1 MASELVRA
9 FTLPG
14 AAALSL
20 LVGCS
25 DSKTPAGEGSSAV
38 PPASDLA
45 IRLIDRSA
53 ESGLRGIVHAGANPP
68 REIVEVKGTGLGLVD
83 VDGDGAFDVFV
94 PGGADLDNPNEG
106 PGASLYLHTGGLR
119 FEDATERV
127 GLDFRRWGQGV
138 AAGDVDGDGRDDIY
152 IAAFGR
158 DALLVNRPGPKLVEE
173 TETRGLG
180 STDWGTGCALA
191 DLDLD
196 GDLDLYVVQ
205 YLPFDPAAP
214 PPRASFLGVETFG
227 GPIGLAAT
235 GDLLYQ
241 NDGAGHFRDV
251 TATSGVGAAQAS
263 HGLGVVVADLDDDG
277 HQDIYVGNDSMPNQL
292 FRGLGGMVFEE
303 VAGAV
308 GVAVSGD
315 GAGQATM
322 GIALADVD
330 DDGRAD
336 IFSTNFADDTNT
348 LLVRAAGDALRWR
361 DQTRA
366 FGLGLV
372 SRPFLGWGTVFADL
386 DQDGDEDLV
395 AVNGHVYG
403 DEVARRLGSQRA
415 QQPLL
420 FECRGP
426 RFERVEPE
434 AHAGE
439 PGAAWL
445 AAEHADRSLVAHDF
459 DGDGDLDLLVL
470 AVLEPLR
477 LLENVSERPK
487 DSLRVELSDGR
498 TGRANRRGIGAR
510 IELHSGAGE
519 TQRTQVRWLAA
530 GGSYFAQAAPVA
542 HFGVP
547 AGTGPHRLV
556 VRWPDGFVQERGDVN
571 AGTRVVVERPAEN

>member
-1 MASELVRA
+1 MRTEAVRA
-9 FTLPG
+9 ATHLG
-14 AAALSL
+14 AASL
-20 LVGCS
+20 VLLAACGE
-25 DSKTPAGEGSSAV
+25 SKTPAGEGSSTG
-38 PPASDLA
+38 ASATELA
-45 IRLIDRSA
+45 IRLVDRSA
-53 ESGLRGIVHAGANPP
+53 VSGLSGIVHAGANPP

-94 PGGADLDNPNEG
+94 PGGADLDAPDEG
-106 PGASLYLHTGGLR
+106 PGARLYLHTGGLR

-152 IAAFGR
+152 VAAFGR
-158 DALLVNRPGPKLVEE
+158 DALLMNRPGPRLVEE
-173 TETRGLG
+173 TEARGLG
-180 STDWGTGCALA
+180 SPDWGTGCALA

-235 GDLLYQ
+235 GDLVYQ

-251 TATSGVGAAQAS
+251 TASSGVGAAQAS
-263 HGLGVVVADLDDDG
+263 HGLGVLVADLDDDG
-277 HQDIYVGNDSMPNQL
+277 HPDLYVGNDSMPNQL

-322 GIALADVD
+322 GMALADVD
-330 DDGRAD
+330 NDRRAD

-386 DQDGDEDLV
+386 DHDGDEDLV

-415 QQPLL
+415 QKPLL
-420 FECRGP
+420 FERRGP

-434 AHAGE
+434 AHAGK

-487 DSLRVELSDGR
+487 DSLRVELMDGR
-498 TGRANRRGIGAR
+498 PGRANRRGIGAR
-510 IELHSGAGE
+510 IELRSGAGDA
-519 TQRTQVRWLAA
+519 QRTQVRWLAA
-530 GGSYFAQAAPVA
+530 GGSYFAQTAPVA

-547 AGTGPHRLV
+547 AGTGPHHLV
-556 VRWPDGFVQERGDVN
+556 VRWPDGFVQERNDVPT
-571 AGTRVVVERPAEN
+571 GTRVVVERPAEN